1 MSSKVSTDLREQTA
15 ADTEMRLLND
25 VILRGW
31 PESKEEVQPDLRK
44 YWGFRDE
51 LAAYDGLIF
60 KSNQIIIPKSLRKKM
75 LEAVHKGHPGVQS
88 GIKRAKQVLFWVNMT
103 RDIQNMIECC
113 SVCQQYQRSNQK
125 SIVVTKEIP
134 DLPFER
140 VASDLFH
147 FRGNEYILIV
157 DSWSNFYDFKKLSR
171 STSDEV
177 INIMKN
183 WFAVHGIPRVLETD
197 NGPQYSSQDF
207 RKFADEWGF
216 DHKTSSPHFPRSN
229 GLAERFVQVAKNL
242 LKRCHQDGSDVN
254 LALLLSRN
262 TPRNDNIPSPN
273 ERLLGRLTRST
284 LPVTTKILQPKVVE
298 GVKDALCKERQ
309 LQKQYAD
316 RGARNPAELE
326 PGDKVMVQNTTSK
339 QWFPGEVM
347 SKCEFDRSYLVSDG
361 ERILRRNTQYVR
373 KKKMNFP
380 DDNDQGPGALI
391 PSRVVE
397 ADSESQESNVEDGTT
412 EMNLDTAADLVPD
425 EEESSQR
432 RTTRSGRV
440 VKLNKKPEFEYY

>member
-1 MSSKVSTDLREQTA
+1 MPIPDILSRDVEYDENAEEEEEQLEVHVILQMSSKVSTDLREQTA

-25 VILRGW
+25 VIIRGW

-51 LAAYDGLIF
+51 LAAYDDLVF

-75 LEAVHKGHPGVQS
+75 LEAVYKGHPGVQS
-88 GIKRAKQVLFWVNMT
+88 CIKRAKQVIFWVNMT

-113 SVCQQYQRSNQK
+113 SVCQQYQRSHQK

-134 DLPFER
+134 NLPFER

-197 NGPQYSSQDF
+197 NGSQYTSQDF
-207 RKFADEWGF
+207 RKFAGEWGF

-242 LKRCHQDGSDVN
+242 LKRYHQDGSDVN

-262 TPRNDNIPSPN
+262 DNIPSPN
-273 ERLLGRLTRST
+273 ERSLGRLTRST

-298 GVKDALCKERQ
+298 GVKDALCKERP
-309 LQKQYAD
+309 LQKQYSE

-326 PGDKVMVQNTTSK
+326 PGDKIMVQNTTSK
-339 QWFPGEVM
+339 Q
-347 SKCEFDRSYLVSDG
+347 
-361 ERILRRNTQYVR
+361 
-373 KKKMNFP
+373 
-380 DDNDQGPGALI
+380 
-391 PSRVVE
+391 
-397 ADSESQESNVEDGTT
+397 
-412 EMNLDTAADLVPD
+412 
-425 EEESSQR
+425 
-432 RTTRSGRV
+432 
-440 VKLNKKPEFEYY
+440 